1 MKKIKFISSELII
14 LVIFLFFVFLY
25 LIKGNFY
32 FKSTIKIILGIIII
46 LPFLF
51 TKNFL
56 KNIALF
62 FPIFLCTGIRYVL
75 EHKFL
80 VPKTPPVVPLFL
92 HFTDFLAFILFF
104 YFIINYLTLR
114 KLNQDPFFRHFL
126 VFFLSLFL
134 SLIFSYDKVFSLF
147 HILMF
152 FDSYIIYRFILN
164 NLEEDKNNN
173 IKTFIFAYLIFLIF
187 NIFIGLI
194 QLVFGY
200 VPFMGKE
207 FMEIHGF
214 EIKRIRGVFVHGNSF
229 GGILALTIPC
239 FLSFYFSKSFKNSS
253 IRIKIVYFFFLFILF
268 FTLFFTYSRNSLIS
282 CIVGILSFLLIYF
295 WKIKK
300 INLFLKYFLLL
311 STFLLFFIFLSKFT
325 FEKVYER
332 ILSIFRIQEDI
343 SFQIRLYYW
352 KNSLR
357 TFLKYPFFGIG
368 ISQFIYMPYAFFV
381 IIPHNLYIQL
391 LLETGIFGFL
401 SFIFLIG
408 SIIKSLFLCVK
419 KVDLNE
425 KYSWMPI
432 GLIGSWF
439 AFLNHNLL
447 DSSWTTINHNEEM
460 KIFFI
465 MITLSVF
472 IYKKL
477 YLNKTSIK

>member
-1 MKKIKFISSELII
+1 MGITII
-14 LVIFLFFVFLY
+14 L
-25 LIKGNFY
+25 
-32 FKSTIKIILGIIII
+32 T
-46 LPFLF
+46 FLF
-51 TKNFL
+51 TKSFV
-56 KNIALF
+56 KNTALF
-62 FPIFLCTGIRYVL
+62 FPIFLCTGIKYVF
-75 EHKFL
+75 EYKFL
-80 VPKTPPVVPLFL
+80 VPKTPPMVPLFL
-92 HFTDFLAFILFF
+92 HLTDFLAFIIFF
-104 YFIINYLTLR
+104 YFIINYLIFR
-114 KLNQDPFFRHFL
+114 KLSPDPFL
-126 VFFLSLFL
+126 KYFFLFFFFLFI
-134 SLIFSYDKVFSLF
+134 SLIFSYDKIFSLF

-152 FDSYIIYRFILN
+152 FNGYIIYRFILD
-164 NLEEDKNNN
+164 NLEKNRDDN
-173 IKTFIFAYLIFLIF
+173 IKIFIFAYLIFLTF
-187 NIFIGLI
+187 NILLGVIQFI
-194 QLVFGY
+194 FGY
-200 VPFMGKE
+200 IPFMGKE

-214 EIKRIRGVFVHGNSF
+214 EIKRIRGVFVHGNSL
-229 GGILALTIPC
+229 GGILALSIPP
-239 FLSFYFSKSFKNSS
+239 FLSFYFSKDFKNFS
-253 IRIKIVYFFFLFILF
+253 IRLKLIYFFFLLVLF
-268 FTLFFTYSRNSLIS
+268 FSLFFTYSRNSLIS
-282 CIVGILSFLLIYF
+282 CAVGVLSFLLIYS

-300 INLFLKYFLLL
+300 LNLFLRYFLLF
-311 STFLLFFIFLSKFT
+311 SISLLVIIFLSKFT